1 MGLSGWK
8 RKEQKNRF
16 LGCGY
21 ERGKGRWFWDDKG
34 GFFFFFLRGGISF
47 YFSGFVIL
55 LEVLVF
61 CLFAFDLFWV
71 VFF

>member
-34 GFFFFFLRGGISF
+34 GFFFFFFEGGVFLS
-47 YFSGFVIL
+47 IL
-55 LEVLVF
+55 VVL
-61 CLFAFDLFWV
+61 
-71 VFF
+71 